1 MIKSV
6 SMKCEEC
13 KFDYPSELLYP
24 SHSSEGALFQ
34 ICGICALE
42 ISNRVTGFKRE
53 RFTGMFAEAMR
64 QAAIKWREEHP
75 PNADA

>member
-13 KFDYPSELLYP
+13 KFDYPENLLAP
-24 SHSSEGALFQ
+24 ITTSGESWGK

-42 ISNRVTGFKRE
+42 IGNRIHGIKLK
-53 RFTGMFAEAMR
+53 RFTGPIAEKMR

-75 PNADA
+75 PDADA